1 MFRGE
6 HPIGDS
12 STLALEG
19 IIHAKAFISLLCH
32 IWLELLYNGLIQ
44 HWGCI
49 QIRGAYQLI
58 VDHNDF
64 PFGNLPMDQILFA
77 MCCCPTV
84 FANEWLCA

>member
-6 HPIGDS
+6 RPIGDS

-19 IIHAKAFISLLCH
+19 IIHAKAFISLLRH

-64 PFGNLPMDQILFA
+64 PFGNLPMD
-77 MCCCPTV
+77 
-84 FANEWLCA
+84 